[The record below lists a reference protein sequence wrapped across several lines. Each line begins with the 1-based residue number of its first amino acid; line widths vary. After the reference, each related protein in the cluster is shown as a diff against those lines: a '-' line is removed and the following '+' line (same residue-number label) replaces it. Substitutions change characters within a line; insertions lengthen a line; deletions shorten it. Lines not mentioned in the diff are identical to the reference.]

1 MEFAPD
7 IYPFVYSAYSA
18 TSSLYWEFLLSAL
31 LGSILCLLFSRLVE
45 SWLHDGCQS
54 SSSVF
59 ASSSGLWFGL
69 LLGLALGELSVS
81 L

>member
-18 TSSLYWEFLLSAL
+18 TSSLYWEFLLSA
-31 LGSILCLLFSRLVE
+31 
-45 SWLHDGCQS
+45 CQS

-69 LLGLALGELSVS
+69 LLGLALVGIHTLSPVFKTGRV
-81 L
+81 LAP